1 MHVQVTWGTYHP
13 VQSIVAVPQV
23 HPIQLTSNKTQM
35 QTTLAYS
42 HQWTNLVKYYG
53 IVTFGC
59 IAWQTL
65 LQMFLVPSTSHANHH
80 VNALHCNATQCISTV
95 CALGASD
102 SDDQQCNPS
111 QHTIAWYVRGM
122 SQSFCDY
129 VDFNVDPTLAVLH
142 A

>member
-1 MHVQVTWGTYHP
+1 MHVQVTWGTYP

-42 HQWTNLVKYYG
+42 HQWTNLVKCYG

-80 VNALHCNATQCISTV
+80 VNALHSSAMQLSAFLQSVLWVHRIQMISNAIQVNTPLHGMCAACLNHSVTMWIS
-95 CALGASD
+95 
-102 SDDQQCNPS
+102 
-111 QHTIAWYVRGM
+111 M
-122 SQSFCDY
+122 
-129 VDFNVDPTLAVLH
+129 
-142 A
+142 